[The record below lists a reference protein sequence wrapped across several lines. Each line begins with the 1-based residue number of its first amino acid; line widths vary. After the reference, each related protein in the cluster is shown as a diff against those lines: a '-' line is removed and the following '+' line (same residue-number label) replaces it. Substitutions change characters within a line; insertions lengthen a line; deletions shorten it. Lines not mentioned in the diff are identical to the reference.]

1 MMRCDSTAC
10 AGGSPV
16 GAASTRC
23 EPDLNVQEKRLVV
36 FRHIVGFRREID
48 GATISVDQIAVLSVC
63 FVSVVDDRVLR
74 VAFLVF
80 VRPRAR

>member
-1 MMRCDSTAC
+1 MRV
-10 AGGSPV
+10 GSFLKE
-16 GAASTRC
+16 GTTRQHNH
-23 EPDLNVQEKRLVV
+23 LLV
-36 FRHIVGFRREID
+36 FRHIAGFHRQIE
-48 GATISVDQIAVLSVC
+48 GPTISVDQIAVLSVC